1 MHPLPRLHCSEELD
15 MTDAERRQL
24 WRSYVDA
31 YFRAQGA
38 WEAAGRPMPRPPM
51 PTQPEAVQG
60 LQCGA
65 TTRAGTPCKL
75 TGLYKSGRCKL
86 HGGMST
92 GPKTDAGREQSRING
107 AKGGRPRNPS
117 P

>member
-1 MHPLPRLHCSEELD
+1 
-15 MTDAERRQL
+15 MTDAERRRM
-24 WRSYVDA
+24 WRTATWTPTFV
-31 YFRAQGA
+31 RKGL
-38 WEAAGRPMPRPPM
+38 GRQPEGPFPRPPM

-65 TTRAGTPCKL
+65 TDACRHPCKL

-92 GPKTDAGREQSRING
+92 GPKTDGREQSRING
-107 AKGGRPRNPS
+107 AKGGRPRNLS

>member
-1 MHPLPRLHCSEELD
+1 
-15 MTDAERRQL
+15 MTDAERRRM

-38 WEAAGRPMPRPPM
+38 WEAARRPFPRPPM

-107 AKGGRPRNPS
+107 AKGGRPRNLS
-117 P
+117 T

>member
-1 MHPLPRLHCSEELD
+1 
-15 MTDAERRQL
+15 MTEAEKRRL
-24 WRSYVDA
+24 WRNYVDA
-31 YFRAQGA
+31 YWQAQEA
-38 WEAAGRPMPRPPM
+38 WEAAGRPTPRPPM
-51 PTQPEAVQG
+51 PKQPEAVQG

-75 TGLYKSGRCKL
+75 MGLYKSGRCKL

-92 GPKTDAGREQSRING
+92 GPKSEAGRQQSRING
-107 AKGGRPRNPS
+107 AKGGRPRNLS

>member
-1 MHPLPRLHCSEELD
+1 
-15 MTDAERRQL
+15 MTDAERRRL
-24 WRSYVDA
+24 WRSYLDA

-38 WEAAGRPMPRPPM
+38 WEAAGRPFPRPPM

-107 AKGGRPRNPS
+107 AKGGRPRNLS

>member
-1 MHPLPRLHCSEELD
+1 
-15 MTDAERRQL
+15 
-24 WRSYVDA
+24 
-31 YFRAQGA
+31 
-38 WEAAGRPMPRPPM
+38 MPRPAM
-51 PTQPEAVQG
+51 PIQPEALQG

-107 AKGGRPRNPS
+107 AKGGRRATRVHERRGKAHFGVTAGS
-117 P
+117 LLGCQVVDGLHKA